1 MSNTLPNQQLNA
13 FTQHGLTHLSPSSI
27 NLYVGDPSK
36 WVAEKILGHRG
47 PPGAAMARGS
57 AIETGVVAVL
67 MGDSI
72 EDGTAK
78 ALAEFDKQAMF
89 TGITGDCDKE
99 RLTIAPSIEI
109 AVDALAGH
117 GKPRFTD
124 DGRQQKI
131 SINCR
136 YGEAEQD
143 VITLIGY
150 LDLVYPERKLIV
162 DLKTTGRMPSE
173 MSFAHQLQRAV
184 YMRATGLDCDFL
196 YVTPKKAEFRS
207 DGDVDEILAQIKV
220 IVGRMARFLALG
232 DKETLRQVVPVST
245 DGFYWKGEEAKRREL
260 FGL

>member
-1 MSNTLPNQQLNA
+1 MSNVLLNQQLNA

-78 ALAEFDKQAMF
+78 ALAEFDKQAQF
-89 TGITGDCDKE
+89 SGITGDVFKE
-99 RLTIAPSIEI
+99 REMIAPSIELG
-109 AVDALAGH
+109 VDMLAQFGTP
-117 GKPRFTD
+117 KFTNE
-124 DGRQQKI
+124 GRQQKI

-136 YGEAEQD
+136 YGDAEHE
-143 VITLIGY
+143 VIQLIGY
-150 LDLVYPERKLIV
+150 LDLVYPEPQLIIDV
-162 DLKTTGRMPSE
+162 KSTGRMPTE
-173 MSFAHQLQRAV
+173 MSFAHQLQRAI
-184 YMRATGLDCDFL
+184 YMRATGMDCRFL
-196 YVTPKKAEFRS
+196 YITPKKAEFRS

-260 FGL
+260 FGI

>member
-1 MSNTLPNQQLNA
+1 MSDALPNKQSSIFA
-13 FTQHGLTHLSPSSI
+13 QHGLTHLSPSSI

-67 MGDSI
+67 TGDSI

-89 TGITGDCDKE
+89 TGIQGDCDKE
-99 RLTIAPSIEI
+99 RATIAPSIEI

-117 GKPRFTD
+117 GKPQFTD

-136 YGEAEQD
+136 YGEGEEET
-143 VITLIGY
+143 ILLIGY

-207 DGDVDEILAQIKV
+207 DGDVDEILAQIKA
-220 IVGRMARFLALG
+220 IVRRMAKFLSIG
-232 DKETLRQVVPVST
+232 DKETLRAAVPVSA
-245 DGFYWKGEEAKRREL
+245 DSFYWRGEEAKRREL
-260 FGL
+260 FGI